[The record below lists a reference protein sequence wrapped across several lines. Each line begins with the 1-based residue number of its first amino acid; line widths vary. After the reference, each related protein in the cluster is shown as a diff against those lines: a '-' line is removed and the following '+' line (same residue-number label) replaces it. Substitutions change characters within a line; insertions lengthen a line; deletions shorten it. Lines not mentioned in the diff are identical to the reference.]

1 MREDKESERIM
12 TANAMQKVITVRGT
26 ADVKVKPDYVN
37 ILVDL
42 ETRDAEYRVGME
54 EAARRIEALKAALK
68 SVGVDPEDLR
78 TADFGV
84 DTEWDW
90 TKERN
95 GDYKDHVFRGYK
107 IRQKLKFGFDFER
120 DRMVTILSAV
130 ASSGVDPEFRVQFT
144 VKDKSAVK
152 EELFAKASEN
162 ARKIAE
168 GLCRGVGKRLGDI
181 ININYSW
188 QEIDIYHE
196 INGGCNRGIADC
208 AAPDINPEDLDASDS
223 VTFTWELV

>member
-1 MREDKESERIM
+1 
-12 TANAMQKVITVRGT
+12 MQKVITVRGS
-26 ADVKVKPDYVN
+26 ANVKVKPDYVN
-37 ILVDL
+37 ILINL
-42 ETRDAEYRVGME
+42 ETLNVEYGAGME

-68 SVGVDPEDLR
+68 SVNVDPEDLR
-78 TADFGV
+78 TTDFGV
-84 DTEWDW
+84 DTEWEW
-90 TKERN
+90 TKDKYGNR
-95 GDYKDHVFRGYK
+95 KDHVFKGYK
-107 IRQKLKFGFDFER
+107 IRQSLKFGFDFER
-120 DRMVTILSAV
+120 ERMVSILSAV

-168 GLCRGVGKRLGDI
+168 GLCRGVGKKLGDI

-196 INGGCNRGIADC
+196 FDRCCEAECDAG
-208 AAPDINPEDLDASDS
+208 AAPDINPEDIDASDS
-223 VTFTWELV
+223 VTFTWELA

>member
-1 MREDKESERIM
+1 
-12 TANAMQKVITVRGT
+12 MQKVITVRGS
-26 ADVKVKPDYVN
+26 ANVKVKPDYVN
-37 ILVDL
+37 ILINL
-42 ETRDAEYRVGME
+42 ETLNIEYSAAMK
-54 EAARRIEALKAALK
+54 EAARRIEKLKAALK
-68 SVGVDPEDLR
+68 SVKVDTEDLR
-78 TADFGV
+78 TTDFGV

-90 TKERN
+90 TKEKYGNRQTR
-95 GDYKDHVFRGYK
+95 VFKGYK
-107 IRQKLKFGFDFER
+107 IRQNLKLGFDFDRE
-120 DRMVTILSAV
+120 RMVAILSAV
-130 ASSGVDPEFRVQFT
+130 ARSGVDPEFRVQFT

-168 GLCRGVGKRLGDI
+168 GLCRGVGKKLGDI

-188 QEIDIYHE
+188 QEIDIYNE
-196 INGGCNRGIADC
+196 FDSCCEANGTGG

>member
-1 MREDKESERIM
+1 
-12 TANAMQKVITVRGT
+12 MQKVITVRGS
-26 ADVKVKPDYVN
+26 ANVKVKPDYVN
-37 ILVDL
+37 ILINL
-42 ETRDAEYRVGME
+42 ETLNVEYSAAMK

-68 SVGVDPEDLR
+68 SVKVDTEDLR
-78 TADFGV
+78 TTDFGV

-90 TKERN
+90 TKEKYGNRQTR
-95 GDYKDHVFRGYK
+95 VFKGYK
-107 IRQKLKFGFDFER
+107 IRQNLKLGFDFDRE
-120 DRMVTILSAV
+120 RMVAILSAV
-130 ASSGVDPEFRVQFT
+130 ARSGVDPEFRVQFT
-144 VKDKSAVK
+144 IKDKSAVK

-168 GLCRGVGKRLGDI
+168 GLCRGVGKKLGDI

-196 INGGCNRGIADC
+196 FDRCCEAECVAG

-223 VTFTWELV
+223 VTFTWELA